1 MPNLKRYKGAFVEY
15 GCDDCGI
22 CDSFEEDF
30 TSDISRIKS
39 DSCPHFS
46 LKFIYNLEGDSFKY
60 ILSFTC
66 NECGTNQLM
75 NVFEKITEDFPHI
88 NYKCINCG
96 KGSMKVSFLL
106 NIKEDIKIYR
116 TADGNNK
123 KVYRTADG
131 NDEKEIN
138 NFRFINGINKDNLS
152 NNQVIGGAGGNSNLK
167 NYKTPRENMNIN
179 NNNNNFNNNMMN
191 CYPNNMMNN
200 NYNNFNN
207 NMNNNQNININ
218 YNMINQYTQNFS
230 TNYPNNQHNNTNNQ
244 NNQYYNM
251 NNQNNQYN
259 NMNNQN
265 NQYNNMNNL
274 NNQYNNMN
282 NPNYKMNNRNNMNYF
297 NNNINNIPFNNIN
310 NKNNININNNRNNN
324 INNNEI
330 NIFFIND
337 EKKIKINV
345 KASPKATFK
354 DIMLKVVKEN
364 ADTLD
369 LESLNKFLYK
379 GKDIDIKKT
388 LEDIGIKDGDEIQM
402 IIED

>member
-75 NVFEKITEDFPHI
+75 NVFEKITEDSPHI

-106 NIKEDIKIYR
+106 NVKEDIKIYR

-123 KVYRTADG
+123 KIYRTADG

-179 NNNNNFNNNMMN
+179 NNNNFNNNMMN

-230 TNYPNNQHNNTNNQ
+230 TNYP
-244 NNQYYNM
+244 
-251 NNQNNQYN
+251 
-259 NMNNQN
+259 
-265 NQYNNMNNL
+265 

-354 DIMLKVVKEN
+354 EIMLKVVKEN

-388 LEDIGIKDGDEIQM
+388 LEDIGIKEGDEIQM